1 MLHSTKQGGQYETYL
16 EIWAKSKLEGKS
28 VKIGIVV
35 DIEALQRLKAPDFL
49 NDIGHLRINL
59 YLGTPFV

>member
-16 EIWAKSKLEGKS
+16 KIWAKSKLEGKS

-49 NDIGHLRINL
+49 NDIGQLRII
-59 YLGTPFV
+59 FI